1 MLAHRRDATLA
12 NVVYTRYVHIQ
23 HDTCTYTH
31 TLTPLHHSFA
41 FHAVWVQENG
51 ESQDKGSDGDGTG
64 QPLTA
69 VVMVSVSGV
78 GFECV
83 LCVWCVVRVCFV

>member
-1 MLAHRRDATLA
+1 M
-12 NVVYTRYVHIQ
+12 
-23 HDTCTYTH
+23 
-31 TLTPLHHSFA
+31 
-41 FHAVWVQENG
+41 WVQENG

-83 LCVWCVVRVCFV
+83 LCLVCGASVFCVSVCCVFGVSVFGFCIL